1 MKATHFTRFWPSI
14 VKDRVTVNG
23 KTYFHYS
30 STSKNGKYSSGLRK
44 YVPILQNSSSFKMI
58 HGNHLNY
65 RDENRANYFHLNQCI
80 NFHKGI
86 KMRTPQRQSY
96 AQFSTASLFNIILLV
111 QDTNFDKSISLYEDI
126 LGLPIKRKTESFA
139 EFYVNSNSS
148 KSIRD
153 TSISS
158 DDHDPVL
165 GVRATSSVS
174 LCCTGYSPILTFST
188 SDMSDKIM
196 KSLEIGCTLDG
207 AIQYA
212 AHGQV
217 ATLRSP
223 DGHMI
228 SFYEPAMPV

>member
-1 MKATHFTRFWPSI
+1 MKATQLTCFCPST
-14 VKDRVTVNG
+14 VKDRFISNG

-30 STSKNGKYSSGLRK
+30 RNSKNGKYNSELK
-44 YVPILQNSSSFKMI
+44 NYVPILQNHSFFKMI
-58 HGNHLNY
+58 HGNYSTY
-65 RDENRANYFHLNQCI
+65 RDKSRANYFHLTQGI
-80 NFHKGI
+80 NFHKVV
-86 KMRTPQRQSY
+86 KTRTSQRQSY

-126 LGLPIKRKTESFA
+126 IGLPIKRKTESLA
-139 EFYVNSNSS
+139 EFYINSNNS

-158 DDHDPVL
+158 DDLDPVL
-165 GVRATSSVS
+165 VVRATSSVS